1 MPNTRLFFS
10 TNNSCSNAIPLSPT
24 LAFYDLP
31 LIGQSNLGIS
41 NSGELPNPTCGN
53 YQGGDLWYTVTV
65 PSNGNL
71 NIETKGNTGDTA
83 LQVYSGSCGSL
94 SLVGCDDNSGDGD
107 FSLVS
112 INNPALAN
120 QTLYIRVW
128 EPGNDA
134 TINFDIAA
142 WSSLLPTFPSTSLN
156 FDGNNDYISG
166 PNLPLANTSFSIE
179 FWAKRSSTNTDDFV
193 FFKGVQIII

>member
-1 MPNTRLFFS
+1 M
-10 TNNSCSNAIPLSPT
+10 
-24 LAFYDLP
+24 
-31 LIGQSNLGIS
+31 S